1 MSRPCTVCFHADRE
15 EIDAA
20 LAAGMPCPR
29 LAAQFALS
37 ESALWRHR
45 ASHLADPV
53 GAAPPTASPVDSAA
67 LLDQAGVLQAATLTA
82 LHRAEAA
89 GDVRA
94 ILAAVRTARGN
105 LALVA
110 RLLGQLP

>member
-1 MSRPCTVCFHADRE
+1 
-15 EIDAA
+15 
-20 LAAGMPCPR
+20 
-29 LAAQFALS
+29 
-37 ESALWRHR
+37 
-45 ASHLADPV
+45 
-53 GAAPPTASPVDSAA
+53 
-67 LLDQAGVLQAATLTA
+67 A

-110 RLLGQLP
+110 RLLGQLPASEDAGLLEHPQWIAMRAALVEVLAPHPEVHAALLARMRALEADLSSNSNSNSNSNSPSPLTHDA